1 MLCDFSKHR
10 TFTALFRLFSNLPA
24 FERYNYHKI
33 LILEFQIVG
42 GYIPTVWEGGR
53 RITR

>member
-1 MLCDFSKHR
+1 MFSDFSKHR

-33 LILEFQIVG
+33 RIVEFQIVG
-42 GYIPTVWEGGR
+42 ECIPTVWEGDG